1 VNGKTTDVL
10 VEEESKN
17 LMEASSK
24 EISLRIKLKAMLSMR
39 IDTETSS
46 YQKMKMQKMQLSL
59 KNLKKLAFLVAK
71 EIQAPNNLDNS

>member
-1 VNGKTTDVL
+1 MNGKTTDVL
-10 VEEESKN
+10 VEEEYKN